1 MSQGK
6 SNRSAEQPPVV
17 YTSEQAAS
25 LIARYQSVRKPHP
38 FDGRCPYVGSAP
50 FRESDARLY
59 FGHENQLEALLDRI
73 EHDARFICIRG
84 PAKSGKTSL
93 IQAGLTFALRNGAIM
108 DSDTWPIQT
117 FTPGDSPMR
126 RLTEAAASLAERAG
140 LNRSIADA
148 IRQHGL
154 ASPSDMRDFVDALLG
169 TDVRRRV
176 VLVVDQFEDVF
187 TSADESGRR
196 AFISLIT
203 QLAKDA
209 PARLILILAM
219 RSEFLDQLARYPELH
234 KQFTAHAIELP
245 LMEPR
250 ELARAIVLPALET
263 GATIEPA
270 LVARLVND
278 VYGEPDMLPKLQT
291 MLRDLFMAIPVKRG
305 AEKTLLLADYIDF
318 GPLREREGDRPPPA
332 MTAEEAP
339 AVQRSLREA
348 LGEQRAVSH
357 FARQEARLRLMKT
370 VTAIAVALG
379 ALALAF
385 GAFGLAQRAQ
395 FSQRADAAATAEAI
409 SQADATRAVQTASAA
424 GLAQATAEAQATR
437 AEQERQ
443 IAVATRTAA
452 EAAATQSAAARQ
464 IALDERA
471 TAIAIATSVVNRE
484 QNAVMMEATISAV
497 ATQSSA
503 QARDALAAKAT
514 AETRLLTT
522 RSRELA
528 AVALNQLDDD
538 PQLALLIAIEAEQ
551 AAHTAQAEDVLRRS
565 MVRAFPNDG
574 AFRHP
579 AAVTDA
585 KFSAD
590 GRYLLTASRDGV
602 ARLWDIA
609 SGEVITAFRGH
620 LGQVTSAAFSPAGG
634 QIVTAST
641 DRTARVWNLDTGR
654 TITVLIGHTGVVN
667 DAAFSPDGKLLV
679 TGGADRTVR
688 VWDLASG
695 APLTNPIQLSTVVS
709 QVVFLENGEIGVLTV
724 DGAERF
730 DPRTGLSAGAWSQ
743 GGLPQFTR
751 LPDGALAV
759 QRDGVAVTLYGH
771 TAPASVAD
779 ARADRLVTMSAD
791 GTARVHLLRVD
802 TLIERARS
810 LLGRELTCE
819 ERVRFL
825 NEARQCPAS

>member
-1 MSQGK
+1 MSQGT
-6 SNRSAEQPPVV
+6 SDRPTATSLVV
-17 YTSEQAAS
+17 YTTEQAAS
-25 LIARYQSVRKPHP
+25 LIARYQAVRKPHP
-38 FDGRCPYVGSAP
+38 FDGRCPYVGATP

-73 EHDARFICIRG
+73 EHDAKFICISG

-108 DSDTWPIQT
+108 DSDAWPIQI
-117 FTPGDSPMR
+117 FTPGDAPTR
-126 RLTEAAASLAERAG
+126 RLIAACAG
-140 LNRSIADA
+140 LIERTGLHKSIADA

-154 ASPSDMRDFVDALLG
+154 TGPGDMRDFVDVLLG
-169 TDVRRRV
+169 TDARRRL
-176 VLVVDQFEDVF
+176 VLVIDQFEDIF
-187 TSADESGRR
+187 TSADDAERR
-196 AFISLIT
+196 AFIGLVA
-203 QLAKDA
+203 QLAKDL

-219 RSEFLDQLARYPELH
+219 RSEFLDQLARYPDLH
-234 KQFTAHAIELP
+234 KLFIANAIELP
-245 LMEPR
+245 LMEPK

-291 MLRDLFMAIPVKRG
+291 ILRDLFMAIPVKRG

-318 GPLREREGDRPPPA
+318 GPLREREGDRPPVT
-332 MTAEEAP
+332 TAEAAP
-339 AVQRSLREA
+339 VIQRPLREA
-348 LGEQRAVSH
+348 LGEQRAMSH
-357 FARQEARLRLMKT
+357 FARQEARLRLMRT
-370 VTAIAVALG
+370 VTAIAAALG
-379 ALALAF
+379 ALAIAF

-395 FSQRADAAATAEAI
+395 FSQQADAAATAEAVA
-409 SQADATRAVQTASAA
+409 QADATRAIQTASAA
-424 GLAQATAEAQATR
+424 GFAQNTAEAQTTR

-452 EAAATQSAAARQ
+452 EAAATQSATERRL
-464 IALDERA
+464 ALDERA

-484 QNAVMMEATISAV
+484 QNAVMMEATISAL
-497 ATQSSA
+497 ATQSST

-514 AETRLLTT
+514 AEATLLAT

-528 AVALNQLDDD
+528 AVALSQLADD

-551 AAHTAQAEDVLRRS
+551 ASHTPQSEDALRLAMS
-565 MVRAFPNDG
+565 RAFPADG

-585 KFSAD
+585 QLSSD
-590 GRYLLTASRDGV
+590 GKYLLTASRDGV
-602 ARLWDIA
+602 ARLWDVT

-620 LGQVTSAAFSPAGG
+620 LGQVTSAAFSPIGR
-634 QIVTAST
+634 QIATAST

-654 TITVLIGHTGVVN
+654 TITVLVGHTGVVN
-667 DAAFSPDGKLLV
+667 DAAFSPDGKLLA

-695 APLTNPIQLSTVVS
+695 TPFTNPIQLGAVVS
-709 QVVFLENGEIGVLTV
+709 QVVFLENGVIGVLTAN
-724 DGAERF
+724 GAERF
-730 DPRTGLSAGAWSQ
+730 DLRTDLSAGTWSRD
-743 GGLPQFTR
+743 GLPEFTR

-759 QRDGVAVTLYGH
+759 KRGGATVTLYGH
-771 TAPASVAD
+771 TAPAAVAD
-779 ARADRLVTMSAD
+779 ARADRIVTVSAD
-791 GTARVHLLRVD
+791 GTARMHLLRMD
-802 TLIERARS
+802 ALIERARS

-825 NEARQCPAS
+825 NEVRQCPAS

>member
-6 SNRSAEQPPVV
+6 SNPSTTTFPAV
-17 YTSEQAAS
+17 YTAEQAAS

-38 FDGRCPYVGSAP
+38 FDGRCPYVGMAP

-73 EHDARFICIRG
+73 EHGERFICIHG

-108 DSDTWPIQT
+108 DSDAWPIQT
-117 FTPGDSPMR
+117 FTPGDAPMR
-126 RLTEAAASLAERAG
+126 RLTDASASLIERAG
-140 LNRSIADA
+140 LNQAIADA

-154 ASPSDMRDFVDALLG
+154 TSPGDMRDFVDALLG
-169 TDVRRRV
+169 ADARRRV
-176 VLVVDQFEDVF
+176 MLVIDQFEDVF

-196 AFISLIT
+196 AFIGLIT
-203 QLAKDA
+203 QLAKD
-209 PARLILILAM
+209 PPVRLILILAM

-234 KQFTAHAIELP
+234 KPFITHAIELP
-245 LMEPR
+245 LMEPK

-278 VYGEPDMLPKLQT
+278 VYGAPDMLPRLQ
-291 MLRDLFMAIPVKRG
+291 MILRDLFVAIPVKRG
-305 AEKTLLLADYIDF
+305 ADKMLLLADYIDF
-318 GPLREREGDRPPPA
+318 GPLRERQGDRPPVA
-332 MTAEEAP
+332 TAEEAT
-339 AVQRSLREA
+339 AVQRPLREA

-370 VTAIAVALG
+370 VTVVAAVLG
-379 ALALAF
+379 ALAVAF
-385 GAFGLAQRAQ
+385 GAFGLVQRAQ
-395 FSQRADAAATAEAI
+395 FSQQAEAAATAEAVA
-409 SQADATRAVQTASAA
+409 QADATRAVQTASAA
-424 GLAQATAEAQATR
+424 SFAQSTAETRATR
-437 AEQERQ
+437 AEAERQ
-443 IAVATRTAA
+443 IAVATRIAA

-464 IALDERA
+464 LAMDERA
-471 TAIAIATSVVNRE
+471 AAIALATGVVNRE

-497 ATQSSA
+497 ATQSRA
-503 QARDALAAKAT
+503 QVRDALAAKAT
-514 AETRLLTT
+514 AEVNLLTT

-528 AVALNQLDDD
+528 AVALNQLADD

-551 AAHTAQAEDVLRRS
+551 AAPTSQAEDALRLS
-565 MVRAFPNDG
+565 MARAFPDDG

-585 KFSAD
+585 RFSSD

-620 LGQVTSAAFSPAGG
+620 LGQVTSAAFSPTGG
-634 QIVTAST
+634 QIATAST
-641 DRTARVWNLDTGR
+641 DRTARIWNLDTGR
-654 TITVLIGHTGVVN
+654 TITVLVGHTGVVN
-667 DAAFSPDGKLLV
+667 DAAFSPDGELLV

-688 VWDLASG
+688 VWNLASG
-695 APLTNPIQLSTVVS
+695 ALLTNPIQLSAVVS
-709 QVVFLENGEIGVLTV
+709 QVVFLENGEIGVLTA

-730 DPRTGLSAGAWSQ
+730 DMRTGLSVGPWSQ
-743 GGLPQFTR
+743 DGSPQFTR
-751 LPDGALAV
+751 LPGGALAV
-759 QRDGVAVTLYGH
+759 QHAGAAVTLYGH
-771 TAPASVAD
+771 AAPATVAD
-779 ARADRLVTMSAD
+779 VRADRAVTVSAD
-791 GTARVHLLRVD
+791 GTARAHLLRVD
-802 TLIERARS
+802 ALIERARS
-810 LLGRELTCE
+810 LLGRELTCA

-825 NEARQCPAS
+825 NEARQCPAP